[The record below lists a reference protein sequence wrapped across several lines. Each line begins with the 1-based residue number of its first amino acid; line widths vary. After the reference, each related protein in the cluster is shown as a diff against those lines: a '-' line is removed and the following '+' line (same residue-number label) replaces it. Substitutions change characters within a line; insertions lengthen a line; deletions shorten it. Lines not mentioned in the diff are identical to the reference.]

1 MTITASMVKD
11 LRDKT
16 GAGMM
21 DCKTALAESNGDM
34 EAASDW
40 LRKKGISKAEKK
52 AGRVAAEGLIGV
64 TSDQNTGV
72 VVEVNSETDFVARN
86 QDFQKLAAEISQ
98 LALGVNNVEELAAAN
113 YPGTS
118 ITVAE
123 QVKESVATIG
133 ENLNLRRMEKV
144 SVDEGTVA
152 TYVHNSVCD
161 GLGKIGVIVAL
172 RSTGDAAKV
181 NAFGRKVAMHI
192 AATNPLAL
200 TTDEIDQEVIRKERE
215 VYSEQALA
223 SGKPENIIEK
233 VVDGRMRKFFEEV
246 VLLQQAFV
254 VNPDLTVEKA
264 VEEESKSI
272 GAPIELVK
280 FVRFGLGEGIEKE
293 ESDFAAEVAAASN
306 L

>member
-21 DCKTALAESNGDM
+21 DCKTALTESNGDM

-40 LRKKGISKAEKK
+40 LRKKGISRAEKK
-52 AGRVAAEGLIGV
+52 AGRVAAEGLV
-64 TSDQNTGV
+64 AVSSDHKSAV

-86 QDFQKLAAEISQ
+86 QDFQKLAADVSQ
-98 LALGVNNVEELAAAN
+98 VAMGVSNIEELSSAK
-113 YPGTS
+113 YPGTL

-123 QVKESVATIG
+123 QVKESIATIG

-144 SVDEGTVA
+144 SVDDGTVA
-152 TYVHNSVCD
+152 TYIHNAVCD

-172 RSTGDAAKV
+172 RSTGDAEKV
-181 NAFGRKVAMHI
+181 SAFGRKVAMHI

-200 TTDEIDQEVIRKERE
+200 SSDELDQEVIAKERA

-264 VEEESKSI
+264 VEEEGKAM
-272 GAPIELVK
+272 GTQIEIIK

-306 L
+306 I

>member
-1 MTITASMVKD
+1 MTITASMVKV

-21 DCKTALAESNGDM
+21 DCKTALTESNGDM

-40 LRKKGISKAEKK
+40 LRKKGISRAEKK
-52 AGRVAAEGLIGV
+52 AGRIAAEGLVGV
-64 TSDQNTGV
+64 FSDQKSAV

-86 QDFQKLAAEISQ
+86 QDFQKLAADVSQ
-98 LALGVNNVEELAAAN
+98 IAMGVSSIDELTTAN
-113 YPGTS
+113 YLGTS
-118 ITVAE
+118 MTVAE
-123 QVKESVATIG
+123 QVKESIATIG

-144 SVDEGTVA
+144 SVDDGTVA
-152 TYVHNSVCD
+152 TYVHNAVCN

-172 RSTGDAAKV
+172 RSTGDTEKV
-181 NAFGRKVAMHI
+181 SVFGRKVAMHI

-200 TTDEIDQEVIRKERE
+200 SSDELDQEVIAKERA
-215 VYSEQALA
+215 VYSEQAIA

-264 VEEESKSI
+264 VEEEGKAI
-272 GAPIELVK
+272 GAPIEIIK

-293 ESDFAAEVAAASN
+293 ESDFVAEVAAASN
-306 L
+306 I

>member
-21 DCKTALAESNGDM
+21 DCKTALTESNGDM

-40 LRKKGISKAEKK
+40 LRKKGISRAEKK
-52 AGRVAAEGLIGV
+52 AGRVAAEGLV
-64 TSDQNTGV
+64 AVSSDHKSAV

-86 QDFQKLAAEISQ
+86 QDFQKLAADVSQ
-98 LALGVNNVEELAAAN
+98 VAMGVSNIDELSSAK

-123 QVKESVATIG
+123 QVKESIATIG

-144 SVDEGTVA
+144 SVDDGTVA
-152 TYVHNSVCD
+152 TYIHNAVCD

-172 RSTGDAAKV
+172 RSTGDAERV
-181 NAFGRKVAMHI
+181 SAFGRKVAMHI

-200 TTDEIDQEVIRKERE
+200 SSDELDQEVIAKERA

-264 VEEESKSI
+264 IEEEGKAM
-272 GAPIELVK
+272 GTQIEIIK

-306 L
+306 I

>member
-21 DCKTALAESNGDM
+21 DCKTALTESNGDM

-40 LRKKGISKAEKK
+40 LRKKGISRAEKK
-52 AGRVAAEGLIGV
+52 AGRVAAEGLV
-64 TSDQNTGV
+64 AVSSDHKSAV

-86 QDFQKLAAEISQ
+86 QDFQKLAADVSQ
-98 LALGVNNVEELAAAN
+98 VAMGVSNIEELSSAK

-123 QVKESVATIG
+123 QVKESIATIG

-144 SVDEGTVA
+144 SADDGTVA
-152 TYVHNSVCD
+152 TYIHNAVCD

-172 RSTGDAAKV
+172 RSTGDAEKV
-181 NAFGRKVAMHI
+181 SAFGRKVAMHI

-200 TTDEIDQEVIRKERE
+200 SSDELDQEVIAKERA

-264 VEEESKSI
+264 D
-272 GAPIELVK
+272 
-280 FVRFGLGEGIEKE
+280 RRRR
-293 ESDFAAEVAAASN
+293 
-306 L
+306 

>member
-21 DCKTALAESNGDM
+21 DCKLALSESKGDM

-64 TSDQNTGV
+64 TSDQKSAV

-86 QDFQKLAAEISQ
+86 QDFQKLASEITEI
-98 LALGVNNVEELAAAN
+98 ALGVNNLEELAAAS
-113 YPGTS
+113 YPNTS
-118 ITVAE
+118 ISVAE
-123 QVKESVATIG
+123 QVKESIATIG

-152 TYVHNSVCD
+152 TYIHNSVCD

-172 RSTGDAAKV
+172 RSTGDAEKV
-181 NAFGRKVAMHI
+181 KSFGRKVAMHI
-192 AATNPLAL
+192 AATSPLAL
-200 TTDEIDQEVIRKERE
+200 TTDEIDSEVIAKERA

-223 SGKPENIIEK
+223 SGKPENIIDK

-246 VLLQQAFV
+246 VLLMQAFV

-264 VEEESKSI
+264 IEEESKII

-293 ESDFAAEVAAASN
+293 EADFAAEVAAATKV
-306 L
+306 